1 MTILSKYEKL
11 TRIYESES
19 SLVYKATKIKDG
31 QTLILKVLKNG
42 SPPDVRIKHKRTFR
56 HLITKCQIVQTVT
69 QKIKMWSKMVLFI
82 I

>member
-1 MTILSKYEKL
+1 MNILSKYEKL

-42 SPPDVRIKHKRTFR
+42 SPPDVRNEN
-56 HLITKCQIVQTVT
+56 
-69 QKIKMWSKMVLFI
+69 
-82 I
+82 